1 MIMSKELLETVSES
15 ASAHDTDGSVNANK
29 RGTFGLNVAAI
40 EAKTKNMN
48 PKEK

>member
-15 ASAHDTDGSVNANK
+15 ASALDTDGSVNANK
-29 RGTFGLNVAAI
+29 KGTFGLNAAAI